1 MKILVTGSREFDDY
15 DLLEYTLDILP
26 IDFIVVGDARGADH
40 LTRQYAKEKH
50 LECQV
55 FYANWEEH
63 GKAAGA
69 VRNQHMLD
77 THPVR
82 NQHMLDTHPD
92 VELVVAFP
100 TRSSVG
106 TWDMIDRAVKAEI
119 EVQIKHG
126 HDIQST

>member
-77 THPVR
+77 THP
-82 NQHMLDTHPD
+82 D